1 MMRAATFLWA
11 LLATIAGA
19 GLFLLKYQV
28 QAEERHL
35 KEVRKDIV
43 GTEQSIH
50 VLKAEWS
57 YLNDPLRLREQA
69 ERHLAMHPMRA
80 NQMVSIDTVPMIG
93 DGLYQPPGLMPV
105 KKDPAVGHKP
115 NANKEHGARGAGNP
129 AAAPAPSNKK
139 PLPAGRTM
147 TAKLA
152 KPAAAGKRP
161 TEVANGRL
169 RP

>member
-11 LLATIAGA
+11 LLATVAGA

-35 KEVRKDIV
+35 REVRKDIV

-57 YLNDPLRLREQA
+57 YLNDPVRLREQA

-80 NQMVSIDTVPMIG
+80 NQMVSIDSIPMTG
-93 DGLYQPPGLMPV
+93 DGLYQPPGLLPM
-105 KKDPAVGHKP
+105 KKDPNVGHK
-115 NANKEHGARGAGNP
+115 KEEP
-129 AAAPAPSNKK
+129 AKAAPAPAAKK
-139 PLPAGRTM
+139 PAPAGRVM
-147 TAKLA
+147 TAKLVA
-152 KPAAAGKRP
+152 KPKSSSGKH
-161 TEVANGRL
+161 TEVASSRL

>member
-1 MMRAATFLWA
+1 MMRAATLLWA
-11 LLATIAGA
+11 LLATVAGT

-35 KEVRKDIV
+35 RELRKDIA

-80 NQMVSIDTVPMIG
+80 NQMVSVDSIPLQG
-93 DGLYQPPGLMPV
+93 GPLYQPPGLQ
-105 KKDPAVGHKP
+105 PAK
-115 NANKEHGARGAGNP
+115 GA
-129 AAAPAPSNKK
+129 
-139 PLPAGRTM
+139 
-147 TAKLA
+147 A
-152 KPAAAGKRP
+152 KPAAKEAKPAAKKPIGGGKIMTASAAKANAKPARQVASSKVRP
-161 TEVANGRL
+161 
-169 RP
+169 

>member
-1 MMRAATFLWA
+1 MMRAATLLWA
-11 LLATIAGA
+11 LLATIAGT

-35 KEVRKDIV
+35 RELHKDIA

-80 NQMVSIDTVPMIG
+80 NQMVSIDSIPLQG
-93 DGLYQPPGLMPV
+93 GPLYEPPGMQ
-105 KKDPAVGHKP
+105 PAKAAAKRAP
-115 NANKEHGARGAGNP
+115 NESRP
-129 AAAPAPSNKK
+129 AAKK
-139 PLPAGRTM
+139 PVGGGKIM
-147 TAKLA
+147 TAKGVTANA
-152 KPAAAGKRP
+152 KPARQVASSKVRP
-161 TEVANGRL
+161 
-169 RP
+169 

>member
-11 LLATIAGA
+11 LLATSAGA

-57 YLNDPLRLREQA
+57 YLNDPIRLREQA

-80 NQMVSIDTVPMIG
+80 NQIVSIETVPMIG
-93 DGLYQPPGLMPV
+93 DGLYQPPGLLPM
-105 KKDPAVGHKP
+105 KKDPAVGHK
-115 NANKEHGARGAGNP
+115 EEGHGK
-129 AAAPAPSNKK
+129 AAAAKPAPAKK

-152 KPAAAGKRP
+152 KPKNASGRS
-161 TEVANGRL
+161 TEVANARL

>member
-35 KEVRKDIV
+35 REVRKDIA

-57 YLNDPLRLREQA
+57 YLNDPVRLREQA

-80 NQMVSIDTVPMIG
+80 NQMVTIETIPMIG
-93 DGLYQPPGLMPV
+93 DGLYQPPGLLPM
-105 KKDPAVGHKP
+105 KKDPNVGHK
-115 NANKEHGARGAGNP
+115 KEEPAKKGASA
-129 AAAPAPSNKK
+129 
-139 PLPAGRTM
+139 PLPASKKPVPAGRVM

-152 KPAAAGKRP
+152 KPKAASGHT
-161 TEVANGRL
+161 TEVASSRL

>member
-1 MMRAATFLWA
+1 MMRAATLLWA
-11 LLATIAGA
+11 VLAATAGT

-35 KEVRKDIV
+35 RELRKDIA

-69 ERHLAMHPMRA
+69 ERHLAMRPMRA
-80 NQMVSIDTVPMIG
+80 NQMVSVESIPLVGGP
-93 DGLYQPPGLMPV
+93 LYEPPGMLPV
-105 KKDPAVGHKP
+105 KSNIAPPHHHDGK
-115 NANKEHGARGAGNP
+115 
-129 AAAPAPSNKK
+129 AAAGQKPAPALRKAPPGGK
-139 PLPAGRTM
+139 IM
-147 TAKLA
+147 TAKA
-152 KPAAAGKRP
+152 VKPAVKPKRSP
-161 TEVANGRL
+161 EVASAKLNPKV

>member
-1 MMRAATFLWA
+1 MMRAATLLWA
-11 LLATIAGA
+11 LLATVAGA

-35 KEVRKDIV
+35 HEVRKDIV

-80 NQMVSIDTVPMIG
+80 NQMVSIETVPMIG
-93 DGLYQPPGLMPV
+93 DGLYQPPGLLPMR
-105 KKDPAVGHKP
+105 KDPAVG
-115 NANKEHGARGAGNP
+115 
-129 AAAPAPSNKK
+129 KK
-139 PLPAGRTM
+139 PEHSKAEIHPALPAKKPVPAGRTM
-147 TAKLA
+147 TAKLQET
-152 KPAAAGKRP
+152 KPAAKRT
-161 TEVANGRL
+161 TEVANARL

>member
-35 KEVRKDIV
+35 REVRKDIV

-80 NQMVSIDTVPMIG
+80 NQMVSVESVPMIG
-93 DGLYQPPGLMPV
+93 DGLYQPPGLQPM
-105 KKDPAVGHKP
+105 KKDPSVGRKP
-115 NANKEHGARGAGNP
+115 EAKKS
-129 AAAPAPSNKK
+129 AAPAPAPAKK
-139 PLPAGRTM
+139 PAASTARTM
-147 TAKLA
+147 TAKA
-152 KPAAAGKRP
+152 EKPKATKGH
-161 TEVANGRL
+161 TEVANARL

>member
-1 MMRAATFLWA
+1 MMRAATILWA
-11 LLATIAGA
+11 ILATIAGT

-35 KEVRKDIV
+35 RELRKDIAS
-43 GTEQSIH
+43 TEQSIH

-80 NQMVSIDTVPMIG
+80 NQMVSIDSIPMVG
-93 DGLYQPPGLMPV
+93 GPLYEPPGLLPI
-105 KKDPAVGHKP
+105 K
-115 NANKEHGARGAGNP
+115 
-129 AAAPAPSNKK
+129 AAPKA
-139 PLPAGRTM
+139 A
-147 TAKLA
+147 A
-152 KPAAAGKRP
+152 KPAAPPHKPLMGGGKVMTAKASKPAAKPARAP
-161 TEVANGRL
+161 EVASSKV